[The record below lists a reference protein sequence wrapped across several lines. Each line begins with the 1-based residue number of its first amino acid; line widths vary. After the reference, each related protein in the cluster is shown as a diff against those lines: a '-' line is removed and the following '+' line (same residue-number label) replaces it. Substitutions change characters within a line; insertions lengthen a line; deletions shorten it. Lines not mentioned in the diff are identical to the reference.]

1 MNSKT
6 TVSETKKAKR
16 SFIAPLKNSFRDFWR
31 TVRKV
36 RVPTA
41 KEWWHSFWRVVIIV
55 VSFAIVLAFI
65 DYGLVQG
72 TFRLQRF
79 LPPVVEN
86 ETLSYWYLGVLVFT
100 GILSAAGVLF
110 QQGSSDGLTSLL
122 GSGSQYQGSIAGAV
136 KKISKFTLIVGI
148 LFLLLCLFSPMF
160 LGGLY

>member
-6 TVSETKKAKR
+6 VSENKKAKR
-16 SFIAPLKNSFRDFWR
+16 SPIAALKNSFRDFWR

-36 RVPTA
+36 RIPTV
-41 KEWWHSFWRVVIIV
+41 KEWWHSFWRVVLIV
-55 VSFAIVLAFI
+55 VIFAVLLSIV

-72 TFRLQRF
+72 TFRLQGI
-79 LPPVVEN
+79 LPAIVEN
-86 ETLSYWYLGVLVFT
+86 ETLSYWYLGALIFS
-100 GILSAAGVLF
+100 GLLSAVGVLF
-110 QQGSSDGLTSLL
+110 QEGSSDGLTSML

-148 LFLLLCLFSPMF
+148 IFLLLCLFSPMF